1 MYTGKVLRRFFF
13 HKHLEDDETLVRVV
27 HKHWLLGLRLLFWPT
42 VVFAF
47 VWSLS
52 AYAQTRAMITISA
65 VLSIAIVLWWLRS
78 FFDYYLDAWLI
89 TDHGIIDIE
98 WFGWFHRESA
108 RVLYSDIQGVSY
120 EIHGV
125 AGTLLRYGTVAVEK
139 ISNGEEIELEYVSQ
153 PKKVESLILHR
164 METYLHTKNLKDAK
178 HVQEILSAIVAE
190 HLQREE
196 LSGEDDGDDEE

>member
-1 MYTGKVLRRFFF
+1 MV
-13 HKHLEDDETLVRVV
+13 
-27 HKHWLLGLRLLFWPT
+27 
-42 VVFAF
+42 
-47 VWSLS
+47 
-52 AYAQTRAMITISA
+52 
-65 VLSIAIVLWWLRS
+65 RS

>member
-1 MYTGKVLRRFFF
+1 MYTGKVLRRLFF

-27 HKHWLLGLRLLFWPT
+27 HKHWLLGLRSLFRPT
-42 VVFAF
+42 VAFAF
-47 VWSLS
+47 VWGLS
-52 AYAQTRAMITISA
+52 AYAQTRSMITISA
-65 VLSIAIVLWWLRS
+65 ALSIAIVLWWLRS

-153 PKKVESLILHR
+153 PKRVESLILHR
-164 METYLHTKNLKDAK
+164 MEAYLHTKNLKDAK
-178 HVQEILSAIVAE
+178 HVQEILSEIVAE

-196 LSGEDDGDDEE
+196 LSEDDSDDEE

>member
-1 MYTGKVLRRFFF
+1 MLRRFFF